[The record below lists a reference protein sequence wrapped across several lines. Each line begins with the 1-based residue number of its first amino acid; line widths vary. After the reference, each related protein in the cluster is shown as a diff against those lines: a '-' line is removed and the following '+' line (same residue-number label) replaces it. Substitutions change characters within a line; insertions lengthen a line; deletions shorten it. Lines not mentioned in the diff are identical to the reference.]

1 MVGFLRKLLG
11 EEGSGVPDPGGR
23 LGDDIL
29 DLSPFG
35 GSWENIVRRMH
46 TKRSHAD
53 KALEY
58 ITTGS
63 MTGVPTWQNQWAD
76 VRAYHEATGS
86 VVAPAR
92 LRAALMAALPS
103 NDLRDRAS
111 HLYLHNAFN
120 WNRSP
125 ANALRALAGNHSDS
139 ERLTVRD
146 VESIGTRLGWP
157 PHLLIEQILDPRTY
171 MPLNCVADLDQL
183 FERDADLVRR
193 ELAVATK
200 DTVNLWGRVRAH
212 VSQPHELFG
221 TELCRAATANTASL
235 RSAVRPLFED
245 MPTVQKI
252 AGLREVLADAKPAQR
267 GRIVETA
274 ANLDP
279 SSEREEFI
287 AELRRALAK
296 DRSAAVKDA
305 LLALDAAP
313 DDARV
318 PPPPLPTLSEVAK
331 VEFPRKVTYGLPDR
345 QQSWFLSSLERMN
358 EPSLNPHGQASVW
371 ALDELLGTDAPAVA
385 SMSPAHVVRMLYGRS
400 GTYVRATLRS
410 CLTRLHGSQLRPSPI
425 DVLATTRF
433 DELSDDIA
441 VRICANVV
449 GAMPNFWS
457 AEEITAWSE
466 YVLSPLLFPLDTKSD
481 YALDRA
487 GYFAL
492 LGKVQPQPVKLRDA
506 LLKAAVAGYKTDRSM
521 LQRAVDLESVEP
533 VLKYLTSRKKGERVG
548 AAELLRARPLVDAK
562 KPLLTAARKEN
573 DDSTMVALLA
583 ALQANDVPIDE
594 FTSKD
599 AVLAQAQKAVG
610 KSNAIPKAIQWLD
623 VESLPSVRWEDD
635 NNVDPAIMQWF
646 ISAAVRSKSAAP
658 SPLMVDHFGRMNR
671 QDLKTFGATL
681 LHLWLARDTATYSPG
696 EAREM
701 AVAQVSQNYARVQQ
715 YSWHQWYGLTQEQA
729 IEQTTTELTKT
740 HIGSES
746 ASKGVLGVVAASA
759 SGDVAD
765 GVGTYIRKHR
775 GRRATQVKALI
786 QMLAWIDHPAA
797 VQLVMSIAARFRPKG
812 IQQEAEN
819 QAQLLAKRRGWT
831 MDDLADRSIPDG
843 GFEANGRRVFD
854 FGARTFTANL
864 ADDLTIT
871 LTNDETGK
879 TVRSLPKGRADE
891 DAEVI
896 GEHKK
901 DLTAAK
907 KDLKSVVKLQ
917 PSRLHLAMCGQRSWS
932 ADDFTRYFVE
942 HPVMARLASRLV
954 WASIVGDEEPLGFR
968 PLTDGTLLTADD
980 DEFTPPEDAQIR
992 IAHEHLL
999 TGQGEVWA
1007 QHLADYEVSPLFA
1020 QFNRPTVAV
1029 KSGQKVIGDFE
1040 GFMHNDG
1047 SLRGAT
1053 NKHNWQLG
1061 DPQDGGWVQDILKVV
1076 PTLEMTAVVELHNGL
1091 PVGGWNI
1098 GEHKLAIGDLYFVDH
1113 STRWRNKQSALDL
1126 STVPPILL
1134 SEVYAEL
1141 QSMANAGD
1149 GHDPD
1154 YKKKVS

>member
-11 EEGSGVPDPGGR
+11 EEGPGIPDPGGR

-29 DLSPFG
+29 DLAPFG
-35 GSWENIVRRMH
+35 GSWENLVRRMH
-46 TKRSHAD
+46 DKRSHAD

-63 MTGVPTWQNQWAD
+63 MTGVATGQNQWAD
-76 VRAYHEATGS
+76 VRAYQEATGS
-86 VVAPAR
+86 VVAPVR
-92 LRAALMAALPS
+92 LRAALLAALPS
-103 NDLRDRAS
+103 NDLRDRAA
-111 HLYLHNAFN
+111 HLYLHNAFH
-120 WNRSP
+120 WNHSP
-125 ANALRALAGNHSDS
+125 ANALRVLAGSHSDS

-157 PHLLIEQILDPRTY
+157 PNLLLEQLLEPYSYLPMHSFAGVDE
-171 MPLNCVADLDQL
+171 L
-183 FERDADLVRR
+183 FVREADLVRG
-193 ELAVATK
+193 ELAVTTK
-200 DTVNLWGRVRAH
+200 DTARLWTRVKAYVEH
-212 VSQPHELFG
+212 PYALFG
-221 TELCRAATANTASL
+221 TELCGAVTANTASL
-235 RSAVRPLFED
+235 RSAVRPLYVD
-245 MPTVQKI
+245 MPTEQKI
-252 AGLREVLADAKPAQR
+252 SGLREVLASAKPAQR
-267 GRIVETA
+267 GRIVEA
-274 ANLDP
+274 AADLDP
-279 SSEREEFI
+279 GDEREAFI
-287 AELRRALAK
+287 AELRGTLAK

-305 LLALDAAP
+305 LLALDAEPAEEE
-313 DDARV
+313 A
-318 PPPPLPTLSEVAK
+318 PPPPLATLSEIPEIK
-331 VEFPRKVTYGLPDR
+331 ERLFPKL
-345 QQSWFLSSLERMN
+345 QHHWHQESLAVMN
-358 EPSLNPHGQASVW
+358 GANKGRRHGAVW
-371 ALDELLGTDAPAVA
+371 ALQELLSMDAPVLK
-385 SMSPAHVVRMLYGRS
+385 SMSPPHVARMLGGLQGGYSRDAGKVCL
-400 GTYVRATLRS
+400 GHLRDS
-410 CLTRLHGSQLRPSPI
+410 HLRPTPM
-425 DVLATTRF
+425 DVLMTNRF
-433 DELSDDIA
+433 DESPDEQTIR
-441 VRICANVV
+441 VCAGVL
-449 GAMPNFWS
+449 GCDQEFWS
-457 AEEITAWSE
+457 SEEVSE
-466 YVLSPLLFPLDTKSD
+466 MAQYVLAPLALPLESKAD

-492 LGKVQPQPVKLRDA
+492 LEKIRPQPVKVRDA
-506 LLKAAVAGYKTDRSM
+506 LLKAAVAGYKTDRAM
-521 LQRAVDLESVEP
+521 LHDAVDLESVDP

-548 AAELLRARPLVDAK
+548 AAELLRARPLADAK
-562 KPLLTAARKEN
+562 KPLLAAARKEK
-573 DDSTMVALLA
+573 DDSAMVALLA

-599 AVLAQAQKAVG
+599 ALLEQAQKAIG
-610 KSNAIPKAIQWLD
+610 KSNGIPKAIQWLE
-623 VESLPSVRWEDD
+623 VESLPAVRWEDGD
-635 NNVDPAIMQWF
+635 NVDSAIMQWF
-646 ISAAVRSKSAAP
+646 IGTAVKSKSAEP
-658 SPLMVDHFGRMNR
+658 SPLMVDHFARMNR
-671 QDLKTFGATL
+671 QDLQTFGTAL
-681 LHLWLARDTATYSPG
+681 LHLWLARDTATHSPG

-765 GVGTYIRKHR
+765 RVGTYIRKHR
-775 GRRATQVKALI
+775 GRRATQAKALI
-786 QMLAWIDHPAA
+786 QMLAWIDHPAS

-819 QAQLLAKRRGWT
+819 QAQLLAERRGWT
-831 MDDLADRSIPDG
+831 LDDLADRSIPDG

-854 FGARTFTANL
+854 FGTRTFTANL

-954 WASIVGDEEPLGFR
+954 WASIVGDEGPIGFR

-980 DEFTPPEDAQIR
+980 DEFAPPDDAQIT

-999 TGQGEVWA
+999 TGKGEVWA

-1020 QFNRPTVAV
+1020 QFNRPTVSV
-1029 KSGQKVIGDFE
+1029 QSGQKVIGDFE

-1047 SLRGAT
+1047 SLRGAI

-1061 DPQDGGWVQDILKVV
+1061 EPQDAGWVHDVIKVV
-1076 PTLEMTAVVELHNGL
+1076 ATLEMTAVVGLHNGL
-1091 PVGGWNI
+1091 PVDGYNI
-1098 GEHKLAIGDLYFVDH
+1098 GENKLAIGDLFFVDH
-1113 STRWRNKQSALDL
+1113 STRWHNSQAAVEL

-1141 QSMANAGD
+1141 ESIANGGD